1 MNKEKLSS
9 LVVKAQEGN
18 NQALND
24 LFTETYNDV
33 YYFALKTVKDETL
46 AADITQETFVTIF
59 KNINSLSDPVAYPA
73 WSRQI
78 TYRHCLQYIKKQNR
92 ETTVEEN
99 EDGSTIFDTIQEDR
113 EDFIPDKNLD
123 KEDFKRTILEI
134 VDSLPEEQRAAV
146 ILYYYDELTVNQIAE
161 IQGVTSGTVK
171 SRLNYARKAIK
182 SSVEN
187 YENKNHIKLHSVGIL
202 PLLLWLFRTDANA
215 CSMSMPTV
223 QTVASS
229 VSVAT
234 GKTISA
240 SKLVLTGSKF
250 LGALWQKIVAGV
262 LIISVATGATIAVT
276 NIINK
281 PDTQISQDDE
291 QLKETQKPEKE
302 NIKIKPP
309 KRVPCWS
316 GLGNA
321 DGIPSISDENQFIL
335 ILEQRNEGYLKGE
348 LIIFAC
354 EDSSR
359 KKLFSIDIEGT
370 GVKEDNSI
378 FYTCVISY
386 DKELQQMVQNYFKD
400 IPDYNELTLRY
411 YPQVENFGLYFGKYN
426 AEEDV
431 NGTGFDAHL
440 SKSEYQYVKE

>member
-9 LVVKAQEGN
+9 LVVKAQGEN

-78 TYRHCLQYIKKQNR
+78 TYRQCLQYLKKQNR

-99 EDGSTIFDTIQEDR
+99 EDGSTIFDIIQEDR

-123 KEDFKRTILEI
+123 KEDFKKTILEI
-134 VDSLPEEQRAAV
+134 VDSLPEEQRTAI

-161 IQGVTSGTVK
+161 IQSVTSGTVK

-187 YENKNHIKLHSVGIL
+187 YEKKNQVKLHSVGIL
-202 PLLLWLFRTDANA
+202 PLLLWLFRTDAEA
-215 CSMSMPTV
+215 CSMSMPAV

-234 GKTISA
+234 GTKLSA

-250 LGALWQKIVAGV
+250 LGTLWQKIVAGV
-262 LIISVATGATIAVT
+262 LIISVVTCTTVAIT

-281 PDTQISQDDE
+281 PDTQILQDNE
-291 QLKETQKPEKE
+291 QLKETKKPEKE
-302 NIKIKPP
+302 NVKIESPI
-309 KRVPCWS
+309 RVPCWL
-316 GLGNA
+316 GLGSA
-321 DGIPSISDENQFIL
+321 DSDPSISTENRFVL
-335 ILEQRNEGYLKGE
+335 ILEQRSSDYLKGE
-348 LIIFAC
+348 LIIDV
-354 EDSSR
+354 EGESSWQ
-359 KKLFSIDIEGT
+359 KLFSIDIEGT
-370 GVKEDNSI
+370 GVKEDDEI
-378 FYTCVISY
+378 FYTCTISY
-386 DKELQQMVQNYFKD
+386 DEELKSTVQNYFKD
-400 IPDYNELTLRY
+400 IPDYSELTLNY
-411 YPQVENFGLYFGKYN
+411 GIESDVFVLYFGKYN
-426 AEEDV
+426 VDGDV
-431 NGTGFDAHL
+431 NRTGFNAFL
-440 SKSEYQYVKE
+440 KKSEYQYIKK

>member
-1 MNKEKLSS
+1 MNREKLPS

-59 KNINSLSDPVAYPA
+59 KNINSLGDPVAYPA

-78 TYRHCLQYIKKQNR
+78 TYRQCLQYLKKQNR

-99 EDGSTIFDTIQEDR
+99 EDGSTIFDIIQEDR

-123 KEDFKRTILEI
+123 KEDFKKTILEI
-134 VDSLPEEQRAAV
+134 VDSLPEEQRTAV

-187 YENKNHIKLHSVGIL
+187 YEKKNHVKLHSVGFL
-202 PLLLWLFRTDANA
+202 PMLLWLFGTDAKA
-215 CSMSMPTV
+215 CSMPMQTV
-223 QTVASS
+223 QTIASS
-229 VSVAT
+229 VSAT
-234 GKTISA
+234 TGTTIAA

-262 LIISVATGATIAVT
+262 LIISVATGATITVT

-281 PDTQISQDDE
+281 PDTQISQDNE
-291 QLKETQKPEKE
+291 QLKVEAANPEME
-302 NIKIKPP
+302 SGNIEQPTKVAVW
-309 KRVPCWS
+309 R
-316 GLGNA
+316 GYGNA
-321 DGIPSISDENQFIL
+321 DGDPSISDENQFVL
-335 ILEQRNEGYLKGE
+335 MLEQASVNYFKGN
-348 LIIFAC
+348 LIIFAR
-354 EDSSR
+354 EDSSYQ
-359 KKLFSIDIEGT
+359 KLFSIDIEGT
-370 GVKEDNSI
+370 GVKKDDEI
-378 FYTCVISY
+378 FYTCTISY
-386 DKELQQMVQNYFKD
+386 DEELQDTVQNYFKD
-400 IPDYNELTLRY
+400 VPDYNELTLRHH
-411 YPQVENFGLYFGKYN
+411 PRVGDFRLYFGKYN
-426 AEEDV
+426 AAEDV
-431 NGTGFDAHL
+431 NGTGFDARL
-440 SKSEYQYVKE
+440 TRNSKE

>member
-1 MNKEKLSS
+1 MNKEKLPS
-9 LVVKAQEGN
+9 LVAKAQEGN

-78 TYRHCLQYIKKQNR
+78 TYRHCLQYLKKQNR

-99 EDGSTIFDTIQEDR
+99 EDGSTIFDIIQEDR

-134 VDSLPEEQRAAV
+134 VDALPEEQRTAV

-187 YENKNHIKLHSVGIL
+187 YEKKNQVKLHSIGIL

-215 CSMSMPTV
+215 CSMSMSTV
-223 QTVASS
+223 KTVASS
-229 VSVAT
+229 VSIAA

-262 LIISVATGATIAVT
+262 LIISIATGITVAVA
-276 NIINK
+276 NINNK
-281 PDTQISQDDE
+281 PDTQISQDNE
-291 QLKETQKPEKE
+291 QLKEAAKPEKE
-302 NIKIKPP
+302 SVNIEQPTKVMVW
-309 KRVPCWS
+309 R
-316 GLGNA
+316 GYGNA
-321 DGIPSISDENQFIL
+321 DGDPSISDENQFVL
-335 ILEQRNEGYLKGE
+335 MLEQASVNYFKGN
-348 LIIFAC
+348 LIIFAR
-354 EDSSR
+354 EDSSYQ
-359 KKLFSIDIEGT
+359 KLFSIDIEGT
-370 GVKEDNSI
+370 GVKKDDEI
-378 FYTCVISY
+378 FYTCTISY
-386 DKELQQMVQNYFKD
+386 DEELQDTVQNYFKD
-400 IPDYNELTLRY
+400 VPDYSELTLRHH
-411 YPQVENFGLYFGKYN
+411 PRVGDFRLYFGKYN
-426 AEEDV
+426 AAEDV
-431 NGTGFDAHL
+431 NGTGFDARL
-440 SKSEYQYVKE
+440 TINSKE